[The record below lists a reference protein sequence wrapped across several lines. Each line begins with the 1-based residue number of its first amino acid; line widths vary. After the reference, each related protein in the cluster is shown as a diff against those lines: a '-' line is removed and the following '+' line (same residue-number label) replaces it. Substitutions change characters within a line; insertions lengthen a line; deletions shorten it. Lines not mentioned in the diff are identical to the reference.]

1 MPSHYTQ
8 NNSGGKACVY
18 KLRDYNPVLTC
29 LKNSAGIEVEGI
41 PWVTLNVVEKL
52 SHSIDTGRWNPCRPE
67 HFSDEV
73 VDEMI
78 GKLPKSLLD
87 VILPFQLEG
96 VRFGLRRGGRCLIAD
111 EMGLGKTLQV
121 TTQIM
126 LSMSHCLLNIF
137 LTFWD
142 CSFWYRFLVMPFRW
156 FENVLSEIKRSLT
169 MLHFSMHNL
178 FAGYCNCSL
187 FHKCRFYTCCMS
199 SNFTSFMGRRIGAL
213 ASLLFACRYS
223 SW

>member
-1 MPSHYTQ
+1 MSSHYTQ
-8 NNSGGKACVY
+8 NSSGGKACVY

-52 SHSIDTGRWNPCRPE
+52 SHSVDTGKWKPCRPE
-67 HFSDEV
+67 HLSDEI

-96 VRFGLRRGGRCLIAD
+96 VRFGLRRGGQCLIAD

-126 LSMSHCLLNIF
+126 RSMSHCLLNIF

-142 CSFWYRFLVMPFRW
+142 CSF
-156 FENVLSEIKRSLT
+156 
-169 MLHFSMHNL
+169 
-178 FAGYCNCSL
+178 
-187 FHKCRFYTCCMS
+187 
-199 SNFTSFMGRRIGAL
+199 
-213 ASLLFACRYS
+213 
-223 SW
+223 